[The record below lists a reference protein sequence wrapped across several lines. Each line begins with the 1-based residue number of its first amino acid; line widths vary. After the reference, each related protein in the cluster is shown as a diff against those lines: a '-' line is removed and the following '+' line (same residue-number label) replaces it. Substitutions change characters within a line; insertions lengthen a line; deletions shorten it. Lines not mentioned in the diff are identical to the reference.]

1 MRSAA
6 ESSGGDVG
14 GKLVHFDDNMS
25 SHSDV
30 DVVFEVPNLDTA
42 GYFGFVSQVV
52 SGSCRA
58 VQGE

>member
-6 ESSGGDVG
+6 ESSGGDGG

-42 GYFGFVSQVV
+42 GHFGFVSQVV
-52 SGSCRA
+52 SGS
-58 VQGE
+58 